1 MRTIQLKINALRRR
15 KGISQ
20 QVLADALG
28 VTFQTVSKWENMTN
42 MPDISILPAVADYFQ
57 VTVDQL
63 LGLQPL
69 QGEEYIPARTGTRE
83 YWDYIGENRDNLS
96 AVIVGGL
103 MISYG
108 WKL

>member
-69 QGEEYIPARTGTRE
+69 PGEEYIPARTGTRE
-83 YWDYIGENRDNLS
+83 YWDYS
-96 AVIVGGL
+96 
-103 MISYG
+103 
-108 WKL
+108 W